1 MSSKLVSVLAKA
13 GLAIIVLAIFFGFYQ
28 YLQNTKPEVIANT
41 PEEQS
46 WTVNVIPAKISDA
59 TPTEQAFGTVRAAR
73 EAELRFGVAGE
84 VDFISDL
91 LRDGMLVA
99 KAERL
104 AQLDR
109 ERLKLALQDVK
120 LQIQAEE
127 NQIEALTKQVSL
139 RERTVQRTRSMFSRS
154 VATEANLDEAE
165 LALSVTANQ
174 LAQAKAKLSQLR
186 LAERNRAKDIEDSV
200 LIAPFTG
207 RLSMVKLGLGNRV
220 SNANM
225 IARLTD
231 LDSLEVPFVVS
242 AEIYSNLSEL
252 MGKTVSLSWQAE
264 GKIVSQATAIIT
276 RAEVLVDRSEGGG
289 KLFAELVNDDSAKIP
304 PGAFVQVTFSGKQ
317 LQNVYELPE
326 EALVGSNLI
335 FIAKNGRASQRSVT
349 VQHRAAGRIWVTGD
363 IAENEQVIATR
374 LPGIGD
380 GLRVRVAGN

>member
-1 MSSKLVSVLAKA
+1 MWSKLGSVLAKA
-13 GLAIIVLAIFFGFYQ
+13 VLAILVLGVFFGFYQ
-28 YLQNTKPEVIANT
+28 YLQNTKPEVIANV

-46 WTVNVIPAKISDA
+46 WTVDVITAKMTNA
-59 TPTEQAFGTVRAAR
+59 MPVEQAFGTVRAAR

-84 VDFISDL
+84 VEVISQT
-91 LRDGMLVA
+91 LRDGALVR
-99 KAERL
+99 KGERL
-104 AQLDR
+104 AQLDS
-109 ERLKLALQDVK
+109 ERLRLALQDIK
-120 LQIQAEE
+120 LQIEAEE
-127 NQIEALTKQVSL
+127 KQVDALAKQVSL

-207 RLSMVKLGLGNRV
+207 RLSMVKLALGNRV

-225 IARLTD
+225 VARLTD

-242 AEIYSNLSEL
+242 AEIYSNLPDL
-252 MGKTVSLSWQAE
+252 MGKTVQLKWQAE
-264 GKIVSQATAIIT
+264 GKVVSQTNAIVS

-289 KLFAELVNDDSAKIP
+289 KLFAELVNDGTAIIP
-304 PGAFVQVTFSGKQ
+304 PGAFVEISFSGME
-317 LQNVYELPE
+317 LQNVFELPE
-326 EALVGSNLI
+326 ESLVGSNLI
-335 FIAKNGRASQRSVT
+335 FVAKEGRADQRVVSVM
-349 VQHRAAGRIWVTGD
+349 HRADGRIWVTGD

-380 GLRVRVAGN
+380 GLRVRIASN